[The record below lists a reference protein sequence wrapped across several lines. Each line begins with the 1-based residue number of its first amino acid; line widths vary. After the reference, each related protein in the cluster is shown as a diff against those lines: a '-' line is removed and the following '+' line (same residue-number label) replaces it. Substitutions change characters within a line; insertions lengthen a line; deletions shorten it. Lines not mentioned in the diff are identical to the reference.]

1 MFNSSLLKTVLIM
14 SHRFDICLFHF
25 YSYFFNFFSVDIGL
39 EYLRDKTEE
48 MLLLPRP
55 RSSMNTVR
63 PSTSTFA
70 EKNKNRVRPLTSYP
84 ETHVLERAC
93 TELNSHVR
101 REMKNNISSEKSEK
115 MRLLKL
121 MRLDSFIIKKGK
133 KERILN

>member
-1 MFNSSLLKTVLIM
+1 
-14 SHRFDICLFHF
+14 
-25 YSYFFNFFSVDIGL
+25 
-39 EYLRDKTEE
+39 

-133 KERILN
+133 KERILDYFYPYILIIVTHFTVKFPSSPIDIFRHHNISVKLSSYLFSQFFSRS